1 MAHPY
6 AEKAKG
12 GHSKKLESYGGKSKK
27 NDNWAG
33 DKDLNT
39 DEQRGIPIINKEPKL
54 SEDTMPAIMRKAG
67 GKIAPKRMDKAP
79 RKGRATG
86 GKMAAEK
93 FEGTYKDET
102 QDKKL
107 AKKHGMS
114 MKKWE
119 SSSLDKKHDEQQSM
133 KGLKKGGRTERK
145 DGGRIGKDMGGMLSG
160 KKAPTTINIQ
170 MPGSGQPPMMAGQPL
185 SGTPTAPAGA
195 GPQLPPGMAGGPPP
209 IGGGMPPMGAGAPPM
224 MPMGQPGLTPPAAP
238 MPPTGVPPMP
248 PMGGPMGGF
257 GQPNPLMRKKG
268 GRVRSTEDLT
278 AGAASGEG
286 RLEKTELAEYD
297 RKKG

>member
-12 GHSKKLESYGGKSKK
+12 GHTKKLQGYGGKSKK

-67 GKIAPKRMDKAP
+67 GKIAVKRMDKAP
-79 RKGRATG
+79 RKAKG
-86 GKMAAEK
+86 GAMAKSAHPDEAEDKALIRKMV
-93 FEGTYKDET
+93 
-102 QDKKL
+102 KKEDL
-107 AKKHGMS
+107 KM
-114 MKKWE
+114 
-119 SSSLDKKHDEQQSM
+119 
-133 KGLKKGGRTERK
+133 KKGGRAERK

-160 KKAPTTINIQ
+160 KKTPTTINIQ
-170 MPGSGQPPMMAGQPL
+170 MPGSGQPPMMSGQPV
-185 SGTPTAPAGA
+185 SGAPVAPAGA
-195 GPQLPPGMAGGPPP
+195 GPQLPQGMAGGLPPV
-209 IGGGMPPMGAGAPPM
+209 GMGGMPPIGAGAPPM
-224 MPMGQPGLTPPAAP
+224 MPMGQPGVTPPAAP
-238 MPPTGVPPMP
+238 MPPTGLPPMMP
-248 PMGGPMGGF
+248 PGAGGF

>member
-6 AEKAKG
+6 AEKAKS
-12 GHSKKLESYGGKSKK
+12 GHSKKLEGYGGKSKK

-79 RKGRATG
+79 RKGRASG
-86 GKMAAEK
+86 GKMTAAK
-93 FEGTYKDET
+93 FEGTAKDES

-114 MKKWE
+114 FKEWE
-119 SSSLDKKHDEQQSM
+119 SSSLDKKHDQQQSM
-133 KGLKKGGRTERK
+133 KGLKKGGRAERK
-145 DGGRIGKDMGGMLSG
+145 DGGRIGKDLGGALAG
-160 KKAPTTINIQ
+160 KKTPTTINIQ
-170 MPGSGQPPMMAGQPL
+170 MPGSGQPPMLANQPAGGGMA
-185 SGTPTAPAGA
+185 APAGP
-195 GPQLPPGMAGGPPP
+195 GPQLPAPMSGAPAMGGMPGM
-209 IGGGMPPMGAGAPPM
+209 GMPPMGAGAPAI
-224 MPMGQPGLTPPAAP
+224 MPTGQPGVTPPAAP
-238 MPPTGVPPMP
+238 MPPTGIPPMMP
-248 PMGGPMGGF
+248 PGMGGM

-268 GRVRSTEDLT
+268 GRVRSTEDMT
-278 AGAASGEG
+278 AEIG
-286 RLEKTELAEYD
+286 RAHV
-297 RKKG
+297 

>member
-12 GHSKKLESYGGKSKK
+12 GHTKKLQGYGGKSKK

-67 GKIAPKRMDKAP
+67 GKIAVKRMDKAP

-86 GKMAAEK
+86 GKMTAEK

-133 KGLKKGGRTERK
+133 KGLKKGGRAERK

-160 KKAPTTINIQ
+160 KKTPTTINIQ
-170 MPGSGQPPMMAGQPL
+170 MPGSGQPQMSAGQPM
-185 SGTPTAPAGA
+185 GAPPA
-195 GPQLPPGMAGGPPP
+195 PPAPPP
-209 IGGGMPPMGAGAPPM
+209 MMPGGMGGMPPMGAGAPPM
-224 MPMGQPGLTPPAAP
+224 MPMGQPGVTPPAAP
-238 MPPTGVPPMP
+238 MPPTGLPPMMP
-248 PMGGPMGGF
+248 PGAGGF

>member
-12 GHSKKLESYGGKSKK
+12 GHTKKLQGYGGKSKK

-79 RKGRATG
+79 RKAKG
-86 GKMAAEK
+86 GAMAKSAHPDEAEDKALIRKMV
-93 FEGTYKDET
+93 
-102 QDKKL
+102 KKEDL
-107 AKKHGMS
+107 KM
-114 MKKWE
+114 
-119 SSSLDKKHDEQQSM
+119 
-133 KGLKKGGRTERK
+133 KKGGRAERK

-160 KKAPTTINIQ
+160 KKTPTTINIQ
-170 MPGSGQPPMMAGQPL
+170 MPGSGQPQMSAGQPM
-185 SGTPTAPAGA
+185 GAPPA
-195 GPQLPPGMAGGPPP
+195 PPAPPP
-209 IGGGMPPMGAGAPPM
+209 MMPGGMGGMPPMGAGAPPM
-224 MPMGQPGLTPPAAP
+224 MPMGQPGVTPPAAP
-238 MPPTGVPPMP
+238 MPPTGLPPMMP
-248 PMGGPMGGF
+248 PGAGGF

-268 GRVRSTEDLT
+268 GRIRSTQDLT

>member
-39 DEQRGIPIINKEPKL
+39 NEQRGIPIINKEPKL
-54 SEDTMPAIMRKAG
+54 SEDTMTAIMRKAG
-67 GKIAPKRMDKAP
+67 GKVAPKRMDKAP

-86 GKMAAEK
+86 GKMTAEK

-133 KGLKKGGRTERK
+133 KGLKKGGRAERK

-170 MPGSGQPPMMAGQPL
+170 MPGSGQPSMSAGQPM
-185 SGTPTAPAGA
+185 GAPPA
-195 GPQLPPGMAGGPPP
+195 PPAPPP
-209 IGGGMPPMGAGAPPM
+209 MGGGMPPMGAGAPPM
-224 MPMGQPGLTPPAAP
+224 MPIGQPGLTPPAAP

-248 PMGGPMGGF
+248 PMGGPMGSPMGGF

-286 RLEKTELAEYD
+286 RLQKTELTEYD